1 MDEGDRDRTLAHRR
15 RHTFDIAA
23 ANVTDREH
31 SRQTRFEKMGRPGKR
46 PLGGGQILRGQIRT
60 RLDESFGIER
70 NASLDPFRP
79 GTAPVIRKTCL
90 MSWVS
95 VLPR

>member
-23 ANVTDREH
+23 PDVADREH
-31 SRQTRFEKMGRPGKR
+31 SRQTRFEEMGRPGER
-46 PLGGGQILRGQIRT
+46 PMRGGQILLRQIRT

-70 NASLDPFRP
+70 NASLEPLR
-79 GTAPVIRKTCL
+79 AREL
-90 MSWVS
+90 RRS
-95 VLPR
+95 